1 MRICCKGM
9 LKALAYDD
17 LKLRYVPEFALLGV
31 EEKRTI
37 QTTKNEVPI
46 NFCPFCGRR
55 VEQSHISDYTL
66 CDDCFRVWEIAFP
79 MGFQLG
85 RECTLS
91 ELKRGKWI

>member
-1 MRICCKGM
+1 MKVCCKGM

-46 NFCPFCGRR
+46 NFCPFCGRK
-55 VEQSHISDYTL
+55 VEITFEE
-66 CDDCFRVWEIAFP
+66 DDEQPAEVPEITAIYEIP
-79 MGFQLG
+79 KD
-85 RECTLS
+85 E
-91 ELKRGKWI
+91 